1 MDFPNATSGN
11 LCWWGDTFENI
22 FLSQLDESDTFRT
35 TALSLWISKII
46 PQSITSGLASA
57 SRFSTIGSSKHLK
70 SWYLI
75 AGCSQGLLLRPSDQD
90 VCREFSVQNA
100 RKRPEN
106 GSHLA
111 QGDIPDYFKPGLR
124 TELYILHRALTR
136 SWWPYCPELQ
146 TFCPWNVP
154 HIEKEQRPGVRQY
167 PWKSWPRL
175 PFFNAQFGWLPS

>member
-1 MDFPNATSGN
+1 MTDFRPQNIKISCTYSSPRN
-11 LCWWGDTFENI
+11 LHTWKFPRH
-22 FLSQLDESDTFRT
+22 F
-35 TALSLWISKII
+35 
-46 PQSITSGLASA
+46 
-57 SRFSTIGSSKHLK
+57 LK
-70 SWYLI
+70 SKTYMKTFMYVHETTH
-75 AGCSQGLLLRPSDQD
+75 CCPVYHTQGLLLRPSDQD

-136 SWWPYCPELQ
+136 SWWSYFPKLQ

-154 HIEKEQRPGVRQY
+154 HIEKEQRPGVREY